1 MRAVVIG
8 PVIALSLFGSV
19 AIAAAQTNAAPQSDT
34 PAGNGGSAHQL
45 PQSGSSTAPSSLS
58 HELSQ
63 TGGIIRPPPSGDRG
77 VVAPPNQASSRTPVI
92 HPPGTPGGNSQI
104 QPK

>member
-8 PVIALSLFGSV
+8 PIVALSLFGGV
-19 AIAAAQTNAAPQSDT
+19 AVAGAQTNGVPQSDSSV
-34 PAGNGGSAHQL
+34 GNGGSAHRL
-45 PQSGSSTAPSSLS
+45 PQSGSSTAPGSLS

-77 VVAPPNQASSRTPVI
+77 VVMPPNQASSRTPVI
-92 HPPGTPGGNSQI
+92 HPPGTPGGNPQI

>member
-8 PVIALSLFGSV
+8 PIVALSLFGGV
-19 AIAAAQTNAAPQSDT
+19 AVAGAQTNGVPQSDSSV
-34 PAGNGGSAHQL
+34 GNGGSAHQL
-45 PQSGSSTAPSSLS
+45 PQSGSSTAPGSLS

-63 TGGIIRPPPSGDRG
+63 TGGIIRPPPSDDRG

-92 HPPGTPGGNSQI
+92 HPPGTPGGNPQI